1 MTTQQMYQLVNSVLP
16 SVLGQD
22 DIQVSDVSSLGTV
35 GKLIANMD
43 KGYELFHGKILDRMI
58 AVLQDN
64 EAFEL
69 ENIPFLAKP
78 ELFGGFWEEIYFD
91 MPTAQET
98 TSWNVGDP
106 NFEPS
111 LPGVTKLPLTVK
123 AYGKEVIT
131 QSYEYTLPDMLL
143 LSAFASNEGLSTY
156 ISGVATTVENRVKL
170 DILDLAR
177 LVRAKYLATIINT
190 PNTESVIDIV
200 GMYMEAYPDD
210 ENVYEGK
217 WKTNKNFLRFLAET
231 MASYEPR
238 LTKNPTSH
246 YINEKTAND
255 TDYVRQ
261 CTKDNLVFEVLS
273 DVIRKIR
280 FNLESD
286 VFNPEKLNFGA
297 YNEVQYWV
305 QSGDDT
311 LEDYST
317 ISVKL
322 GENADKQDITV
333 TQKGIVGIMYDKR
346 SIIETYRDPYRWA
359 FRNQKARYLTYG
371 IETNLGYSMKFSYPC
386 VIFVVNDT
394 KPTP

>member
-22 DIQVSDVSSLGTV
+22 SVQVSDVSSLGTV
-35 GKLIANMD
+35 GKLISNMD

-69 ENIPFLAKP
+69 ENIPFLARP
-78 ELFGGFWEEIYFD
+78 ELFGGFWEELYFD
-91 MPTAQET
+91 MPDAHATS
-98 TSWNVGDP
+98 SWNVGQVGYT
-106 NFEPS
+106 PS
-111 LPGVTKLPLTVK
+111 LPGVSKLPLTVK
-123 AYGKEVIT
+123 AYGKEVVT
-131 QSYEYTLPDMLL
+131 QSYEYTLPDVLL
-143 LSAFASNEGLSTY
+143 NSAFLSNEGLSTY

-190 PNTESVIDIV
+190 DGTESVINV
-200 GMYMEAYPDD
+200 LSLYKTNYPDD
-210 ENVYEGK
+210 EDIDEDNC
-217 WKTNKNFLRFLAET
+217 WTNKNFLRFLAET
-231 MASYEPR
+231 MASYETR

-305 QSGDDT
+305 QSGDDS
-311 LEDYST
+311 LGDYST

-322 GENADKQDITV
+322 GEDAEEKDIEV

-359 FRNQKARYLTYG
+359 FRNQKDRYLTYG

-386 VIFVVNDT
+386 VIFVVADEDT
-394 KPTP
+394 P